1 MNEEMKSYQKI
12 GVRNYQKSDHPRLRW
27 TPQLHELFVEAV
39 ESLGGKHKA
48 TPKRIL
54 QTMSVKGLKISHVKS
69 HLQMYRGVND
79 NAHSQDHSSNV
90 FSIFSPQTQ
99 TQRPSENYYLRYE
112 PHVMFSET
120 DEETK
125 GRILTRE
132 EAAGKQQNQVLQ
144 AQKYHLHQTSFE
156 KNAHTPELSRLSM
169 DEETCQLYGFSE
181 LSLSF
186 NPTVT
191 TMAQFRKESKLWPS
205 ADEHNT
211 SQSSSTGNFSNIQ
224 DFQEVGSNDINLDL
238 TI

>member
-1 MNEEMKSYQKI
+1 
-12 GVRNYQKSDHPRLRW
+12 
-27 TPQLHELFVEAV
+27 
-39 ESLGGKHKA
+39 
-48 TPKRIL
+48 
-54 QTMSVKGLKISHVKS
+54 
-69 HLQMYRGVND
+69 
-79 NAHSQDHSSNV
+79 
-90 FSIFSPQTQ
+90 
-99 TQRPSENYYLRYE
+99 
-112 PHVMFSET
+112 
-120 DEETK
+120 
-125 GRILTRE
+125 
-132 EAAGKQQNQVLQ
+132 
-144 AQKYHLHQTSFE
+144 
-156 KNAHTPELSRLSM
+156 M

>member
-79 NAHSQDHSSNV
+79 NAYSQDHSSNV

-112 PHVMFSET
+112 QHVMFSET

-125 GRILTRE
+125 GRILTKE
-132 EAAGKQQNQVLQ
+132 EAAGKQQNQ
-144 AQKYHLHQTSFE
+144 
-156 KNAHTPELSRLSM
+156 NAHTPELSRLSM
-169 DEETCQLYGFSE
+169 NEETCQLYGFCE

-191 TMAQFRKESKLWPS
+191 TMAQFRKESELWPS

>member
-12 GVRNYQKSDHPRLRW
+12 GVRQYQKSDLPRLRW

-79 NAHSQDHSSNV
+79 NAHSEDHSSNV

-99 TQRPSENYYLRYE
+99 TQRPSENYFRYE
-112 PHVMFSET
+112 AHAMFSET

-125 GRILTRE
+125 RRILTQE
-132 EAAGKQQNQVLQ
+132 EAAGKQQNQ
-144 AQKYHLHQTSFE
+144 
-156 KNAHTPELSRLSM
+156 NAHTPELSRLSM
-169 DEETCQLYGFSE
+169 DEETCQLYGFCE

-191 TMAQFRKESKLWPS
+191 TMVQFRKESELWPS

>member
-1 MNEEMKSYQKI
+1 MKSYQKI
-12 GVRNYQKSDHPRLRW
+12 GVRQYQKSDLPRLRW

-79 NAHSQDHSSNV
+79 NAHSEDHSSNV

-99 TQRPSENYYLRYE
+99 TQRPSENYLRYE
-112 PHVMFSET
+112 AHAMFSET

-125 GRILTRE
+125 RRILTQE
-132 EAAGKQQNQVLQ
+132 EAAGKQQNQ
-144 AQKYHLHQTSFE
+144 
-156 KNAHTPELSRLSM
+156 NAHTPELSRLSM
-169 DEETCQLYGFSE
+169 DEETCQLYGFCE

-191 TMAQFRKESKLWPS
+191 TMVQFRKESELWPS

>member
-12 GVRNYQKSDHPRLRW
+12 GVRQYQKSDLPRLRW

-79 NAHSQDHSSNV
+79 NAHSEDHSSNV

-99 TQRPSENYYLRYE
+99 TQRPSENYLRYE
-112 PHVMFSET
+112 AHAMFSET

-125 GRILTRE
+125 RRILTQE
-132 EAAGKQQNQVLQ
+132 EAAGKQQNQ
-144 AQKYHLHQTSFE
+144 
-156 KNAHTPELSRLSM
+156 NAHTPELSRLSM
-169 DEETCQLYGFSE
+169 DEETCQLYGFCE

-191 TMAQFRKESKLWPS
+191 TMVQFRKESELWPS

>member
-79 NAHSQDHSSNV
+79 NAYSQDHSSNV

-99 TQRPSENYYLRYE
+99 TQSRPSENYYLRYE

-125 GRILTRE
+125 GRILTQE
-132 EAAGKQQNQVLQ
+132 EAAGKQQNQNTL
-144 AQKYHLHQTSFE
+144 
-156 KNAHTPELSRLSM
+156 TPELGRLSM
-169 DEETCQLYGFSE
+169 DEETCQLYGFCE

-191 TMAQFRKESKLWPS
+191 TMAQFRKESELWPS

>member
-12 GVRNYQKSDHPRLRW
+12 GVRQYQKSDLPRLRW

-99 TQRPSENYYLRYE
+99 TQRPSENYLRYE
-112 PHVMFSET
+112 AHAMFSET

-125 GRILTRE
+125 RRILTQE
-132 EAAGKQQNQVLQ
+132 EAAGKQQNQ
-144 AQKYHLHQTSFE
+144 
-156 KNAHTPELSRLSM
+156 NAHTPELSRLSM
-169 DEETCQLYGFSE
+169 DEETCQLYGFCE

-191 TMAQFRKESKLWPS
+191 TMARFRKESELWPS

>member
-1 MNEEMKSYQKI
+1 MNCLLKLLK
-12 GVRNYQKSDHPRLRW
+12 VL
-27 TPQLHELFVEAV
+27 VEN
-39 ESLGGKHKA
+39 
-48 TPKRIL
+48 T
-54 QTMSVKGLKISHVKS
+54 
-69 HLQMYRGVND
+69 MYRGVND

-132 EAAGKQQNQVLQ
+132 EAAGKQQNQ
-144 AQKYHLHQTSFE
+144 
-156 KNAHTPELSRLSM
+156 NAHTPELSRLSM

>member
-90 FSIFSPQTQ
+90 FIFSPQTQ

-132 EAAGKQQNQVLQ
+132 EAAGKQQNQ
-144 AQKYHLHQTSFE
+144 
-156 KNAHTPELSRLSM
+156 NAHTPELSRLSM

-191 TMAQFRKESKLWPS
+191 TMAHFRKESKLWPS
-205 ADEHNT
+205 SDEHIT